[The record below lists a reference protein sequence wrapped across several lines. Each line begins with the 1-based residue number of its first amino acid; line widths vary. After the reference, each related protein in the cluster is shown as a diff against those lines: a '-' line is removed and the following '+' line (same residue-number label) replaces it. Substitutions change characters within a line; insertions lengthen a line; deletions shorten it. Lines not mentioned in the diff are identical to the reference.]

1 MFSKIDPPYRTKDED
16 FHFFITVENGE
27 HSYLTV
33 PAPLSSLAFPIISF
47 ITITFILFYCTVEAV
62 DFLYPLL
69 LYSRGSQFL
78 LSTFTVK

>member
-47 ITITFILFYCTVEAV
+47 ITITFNENLALNIIS
-62 DFLYPLL
+62 LY
-69 LYSRGSQFL
+69 Y
-78 LSTFTVK
+78 